1 MFKIKE
7 KSLKELN
14 GLEIFEIRE
23 LVRSIGEKDFRGNQL
38 FSFFHKNKRVDLTKA
53 TNLSKDF
60 INKILSVSFI
70 NKPEIFKIYKSKS
83 DNTEKYLILFQDNQ
97 LIESVY
103 MEYKNHCSL
112 CISTQSGC
120 RMGCSF
126 CASSKTGL
134 SRNLSVAEL
143 LSQVY
148 LIEKIK
154 GKNIDNIVLMGV
166 GEPLDNY
173 ENVLKFIRIINDT
186 NGRNLSIRNITL
198 STCGIVPKIYDL
210 ANENIP
216 INLSI
221 SLHNPFQNEREK
233 IMKVAKVYSIDDI
246 MNVCDY
252 YFRKTGR
259 RISFEY
265 TMIKGSNDSKEHAF
279 KIISLLKGKNCHL
292 NLIRLNSIKGYKE
305 ISPDD
310 SAVFIFKSFLE
321 KYGINVTVRKR
332 HGVDIEG
339 ACGQLRRQNI
349 GSSDGVD

>member
-1 MFKIKE
+1 M
-7 KSLKELN
+7 KELN

-38 FSFFHKNKRVDLTKA
+38 FSFFHKNKRVDLINA

-60 INKILSVSFI
+60 INKILSVGFI

-143 LSQVY
+143 LSQIY
-148 LIEKIK
+148 LIENIK

-173 ENVLKFIRIINDT
+173 ENVLKFIRIINDS

-221 SLHNPFQNEREK
+221 SLHNPFQKEREK
-233 IMKVAKVYSIDDI
+233 IMKIAKVYSIDDI
-246 MNVCDY
+246 MNVCDF
-252 YFRKTGR
+252 YFKKTGR

-279 KIISLLKGKNCHL
+279 KIISLFKGKNYHL
-292 NLIRLNSIKGYKE
+292 NLIRLNPINGFEE
-305 ISPDD
+305 ISPSD
-310 SAVFIFKSFLE
+310 SDVFIFKSFLE
-321 KYGINVTVRKR
+321 KHGINVTVRKK

-349 GSSDGVD
+349 SSSDGVD